1 MVAHNGEI
9 NTIRGNRN
17 LMRARENSPAHG
29 VWGDR
34 YDDLKPLVQPDGS
47 DSATF
52 DNALQLLT
60 LGGRNPLHSAMMMM
74 PPAWET
80 DDSLSEEAR
89 HFSVITLR

>member
-1 MVAHNGEI
+1 MTFHQRYSTNTFPMWHLAHPFRMVAHNGEI

-47 DSATF
+47 GQLNFINDTC
-52 DNALQLLT
+52 ALH
-60 LGGRNPLHSAMMMM
+60 NPSKHY
-74 PPAWET
+74 
-80 DDSLSEEAR
+80 
-89 HFSVITLR
+89 